1 MSEKVDALFA
11 GEPPPPPIEAAP
23 RLRAIRAALLMA
35 LPLDLLGVLCWTGV
49 PGAALTLWAWLQADG
64 EMARVEAGE
73 YSSEDAASMMRL
85 RSMSGWLL
93 AFCVVS
99 LLVQAMLLSTSFYG
113 MLWAALEDAASLLI
127 PLDDSE

>member
-11 GEPPPPPIEAAP
+11 GEPPPPPVEAAP
-23 RLRAIRAALLMA
+23 RLRAIRAALIVA

-49 PGAALTLWAWLQADG
+49 PGAAITLWAWLQSDG

-85 RSMSGWLL
+85 RSVSGWLL
-93 AFCVVS
+93 GFCVLS
-99 LLVQAMLLSTSFYG
+99 LLVQAWLLTTSFYS
-113 MLWAALEDAASLLI
+113 MLWSIL
-127 PLDDSE
+127 